1 MSEEILSLIKSS
13 NRENAEKKQLK
24 KKAVWL
30 IFTIGNQAD
39 GKNLYAIPAD
49 SVKEILRDAT
59 VFPLPFVPPYV
70 NGVLNRYGDPYVVID
85 SAVLEGKEAQQ
96 CRWAARD
103 ILRNLIV
110 HIRVSQSHYYLVKDL
125 YELLY
130 KAYDELMSCRNVYCN
145 KCLSGNYEGTE
156 VTLRVIYQEGDNDPA
171 RKSRLI
177 R

>member
-1 MSEEILSLIKSS
+1 MKMYLRLHIHFETDGDYCVNEWDNIFDKECSLYSG
-13 NRENAEKKQLK
+13 E
-24 KKAVWL
+24 
-30 IFTIGNQAD
+30 
-39 GKNLYAIPAD
+39 
-49 SVKEILRDAT
+49 
-59 VFPLPFVPPYV
+59 PLNYHAS
-70 NGVLNRYGDPYVVID
+70 ID
-85 SAVLEGKEAQQ
+85 SESYDFTLDYEGKEAQQ

-110 HIRVSQSHYYLVKDL
+110 NIRVSPSHYYLVKDL

-171 RKSRLI
+171 RKSRLN